1 MSAGEQRITNTKN
14 TCPASPSPPAAEE
27 MDEAKLQ
34 EFLGKIMSD
43 VGGAMSAVLV
53 NIGDKLGLYKA
64 MADAEGS
71 SITAEEFA
79 KRTSVA
85 ERCVRE
91 WLANQ
96 AAGGYIVYDPTTKK
110 YSLPKEH
117 ALALIDENSPVY
129 ARFFSNYKKS
139 F

>member
-53 NIGDKLGLYKA
+53 ILEINLGCIKQWRMPKDHQLQL
-64 MADAEGS
+64 
-71 SITAEEFA
+71 
-79 KRTSVA
+79 R
-85 ERCVRE
+85 
-91 WLANQ
+91 N
-96 AAGGYIVYDPTTKK
+96 
-110 YSLPKEH
+110 LPNV
-117 ALALIDENSPVY
+117 LALQSGV
-129 ARFFSNYKKS
+129 
-139 F
+139 